1 MEFEKNTMLFGADPM
16 PRIVA
21 IELGETGTVKVY
33 RREDDGSTVAD
44 VEPFHPFV
52 WCDSDV
58 VDLGIETEKLQGDL
72 KYGWLITVDSWKEL
86 IALRNGLKKASR
98 DFLAFN
104 DPVQHYFTATGRT
117 LFKELPFEELKRMQL
132 EVLSL
137 EDAVAGIGDPSSGD
151 HFMSIALSDNTGWE
165 ELIIVDPKNAEESEH
180 AALKRLTAL
189 IKERDP
195 DVIEGHNLFRFD
207 LAYLVSRAKKAKAK
221 LDWGRSGGFL
231 RSRPSRLQIAEKTID
246 YPKFT
251 IDGRHFVDTFL
262 LAQFYDVGMRS
273 LVGFERL
280 DVARHFG
287 FCDSEGLSALTGKE
301 LQRAYID
308 NSEKFSERARCAVRE
323 TRAIADLLSPS
334 YFIQAQIFPYNYQDV
349 IVRGNATRI
358 NALFLREYFWQRH
371 SIPEMPMART
381 FEGGYTDIF
390 FTGVARN
397 VWHCDIASLYPSIML
412 QFDCFPATD
421 QLQIFRH
428 LLTDLRTFR
437 LEAKAEMR
445 AEKDPA
451 KQHHLQALQNTFKI
465 LLNSFYGYLGF
476 SQGHFSDFDAAAR
489 VTQIGRDL
497 LKKMIE
503 WLNAQGAQVI
513 EVDTDGIYFVP
524 PSTLAA
530 GVSPA
535 KVQSH
540 AAGTA
545 ATTENQVDE
554 LQHALAK
561 ELPPGVDVEF
571 DEQFEAMFSYK
582 AKNYALLT
590 KAGDVII
597 KGGALKS
604 RGLEKFQ
611 RVFVEEMIKL
621 IMKGKPEA
629 IPQLRDEFE
638 RKIRNREWKIDML
651 MKTDTLQDS
660 LDKYRAKI
668 AGSARNRATAY
679 ELALAS
685 GRNYKPGDQISYYIK
700 ATPKKVPT
708 YEAAKLASEFDPENR
723 DENIDYYVAKLD
735 DLVKKF
741 SGLITAAGSAP
752 KQESLA

>member
-1 MEFEKNTMLFGADPM
+1 MEFEKNTLLFGADPT

-21 IELGETGTVKVY
+21 IELGETGTVKVH
-33 RREDDGSTVAD
+33 RRERDGSTVAD

-52 WCDSDV
+52 WANSDV
-58 VDLGIETEKLQGDL
+58 VDLGIETEKLQSDL
-72 KYGWLITVDSWKEL
+72 KYGWLVTVDSWKEL
-86 IALRNGLKKASR
+86 IALRNGLKSAGR
-98 DFLAFN
+98 DFFAFT
-104 DPVQHYFTATGRT
+104 DPVQHYLTATGRT
-117 LFKELPFEELKRMQL
+117 LFKELRFEELKRMQL
-132 EVLSL
+132 EVLS
-137 EDAVAGIGDPSSGD
+137 AAGGDDPGNSD
-151 HFMSIALSDNTGWE
+151 HIMAIALSDNTGWE
-165 ELIIVDPKNAEESEH
+165 ELLVVDPNKAEESERN
-180 AALKRLTAL
+180 ALKRLTSL

-207 LAYLVSRAKKAKAK
+207 LPLLAARAKKLKTK
-221 LDWGRSGGFL
+221 LDWGRSDGFL

-251 IDGRHFVDTFL
+251 VGGRHFVDTFL

-273 LVGFERL
+273 LAGFERT
-280 DVARHFG
+280 DVARHFDLCG
-287 FCDSEGLSALTGKE
+287 SEDVSALTGRE
-301 LQRAYID
+301 LHRAYTD
-308 NSEKFSERARCAVRE
+308 NSEAFRRRALCGVRE
-323 TRAIADLLSPS
+323 TRALSDLLSPS

-358 NALFLREYFWQRH
+358 NALFLREYFRQRH
-371 SIPEMPMART
+371 SIPELPMPRA

-412 QFDCFPATD
+412 KFDCFPVTD

-437 LEAKAEMR
+437 LEAKAELR

-451 KQHHLQALQNTFKI
+451 RQHHLQALQNTFKI

-476 SQGHFSDFDAAAR
+476 AQGHFADFDAAAR

-497 LKKMIE
+497 LKQMID
-503 WLNAQGAQVI
+503 WLGKQGAQVI

-524 PSTLAA
+524 AERTD
-530 GVSPA
+530 
-535 KVQSH
+535 
-540 AAGTA
+540 
-545 ATTENQVDE
+545 VDD
-554 LQHALAK
+554 LQKRLGK
-561 ELPPGVDVEF
+561 ELPSGIDVEF
-571 DEQFEAMFSYK
+571 DEQFDAMFSYK

-590 KAGDVII
+590 RDGEVII

-611 RVFVEEMIKL
+611 RVFLEQMIKL
-621 IMKGKPEA
+621 IMEGKPEA

-638 RKIRNREWKIDML
+638 QKIRSREWKIDML

-668 AGSARNRATAY
+668 AGSARNRAAAY

-685 GRNYKPGDQISYYIK
+685 GRNYKPGDQISYYVK
-700 ATPKKVPT
+700 ATPKKVPA
-708 YEAAKLASEFDPENR
+708 YEAAKLASEFDPHDR
-723 DENIDYYVAKLD
+723 DENVDYYIAKLD

-741 SGLITAAGSAP
+741 SGLTAAASTP
-752 KQESLA
+752 EQESLAL

>member
-1 MEFEKNTMLFGADPM
+1 MEFEKNTLLFGADPT

-21 IELGETGTVKVY
+21 IELGETGTVKVH
-33 RREDDGSTVAD
+33 RRERDGSTVAD

-52 WCDSDV
+52 WANSDV
-58 VDLGIETEKLQGDL
+58 VDLGIETEKLQSDL
-72 KYGWLITVDSWKEL
+72 KYGWLVTVDSWKEL
-86 IALRNGLKKASR
+86 IALRNGLKSAGR
-98 DFLAFN
+98 DFFAFT
-104 DPVQHYFTATGRT
+104 DPVQHYLTATGRT
-117 LFKELPFEELKRMQL
+117 LFKELRFEELERMQL
-132 EVLSL
+132 EVLS
-137 EDAVAGIGDPSSGD
+137 AAGGGDPGNSD
-151 HFMSIALSDNTGWE
+151 HIMAITLSDNTGWE
-165 ELIIVDPKNAEESEH
+165 EFLVVDPNKPEESERN
-180 AALKRLTAL
+180 ALKRLTSL

-207 LAYLVSRAKKAKAK
+207 LPLLAARAKKLKTK
-221 LDWGRSGGFL
+221 LDWGRSDGFL

-251 IDGRHFVDTFL
+251 VGGRHFVDTFL

-273 LVGFERL
+273 LAGFERT
-280 DVARHFG
+280 DVARHFDLCG
-287 FCDSEGLSALTGKE
+287 SEDVSALTGRE
-301 LQRAYID
+301 LHRAYTD
-308 NSEKFSERARCAVRE
+308 NSEAFRRRALCGVRE
-323 TRAIADLLSPS
+323 TRALSDLLSPS
-334 YFIQAQIFPYNYQDV
+334 YFIQAEIFPYNYQDV

-358 NALFLREYFWQRH
+358 NALFLREYFRQRH
-371 SIPEMPMART
+371 SIPELPMPRA

-412 QFDCFPATD
+412 KFDCFPVTD

-437 LEAKAEMR
+437 LEAKAELR

-451 KQHHLQALQNTFKI
+451 RQHHLQALQNTFKI

-476 SQGHFSDFDAAAR
+476 AQGHFADFDAAAR

-497 LKKMIE
+497 LKQMID
-503 WLNAQGAQVI
+503 WLGKQGAQVI

-524 PSTLAA
+524 AERTD
-530 GVSPA
+530 
-535 KVQSH
+535 
-540 AAGTA
+540 
-545 ATTENQVDE
+545 VDD
-554 LQHALAK
+554 LQKRLGK
-561 ELPPGVDVEF
+561 ELPSGIDVEF
-571 DEQFEAMFSYK
+571 DEQFDAMFSYK

-590 KAGDVII
+590 RDGEVII

-611 RVFVEEMIKL
+611 RVFLEQMIKL
-621 IMKGKPEA
+621 IMEGKPEA

-638 RKIRNREWKIDML
+638 QKIRSREWKIDML

-668 AGSARNRATAY
+668 AGSARNRAAAY

-685 GRNYKPGDQISYYIK
+685 GRNYKPGDQISYYVK
-700 ATPKKVPT
+700 ATPKKVPA
-708 YEAAKLASEFDPENR
+708 YEAAKLASEFDPHDR
-723 DENIDYYVAKLD
+723 DENVDYYIAKLD

-741 SGLITAAGSAP
+741 SGLTAAASTLE
-752 KQESLA
+752 QESLAL

>member
-1 MEFEKNTMLFGADPM
+1 MEFEKNTMLFGADRT

-21 IELGETGTVKVY
+21 IELGETGTAKVY
-33 RREDDGSTVAD
+33 RRGKGGSTVVE

-58 VDLGIETEKLQGDL
+58 LDLGIESEKLESSL
-72 KYGWLITVDSWKEL
+72 KYGWLVTVDSWKEL
-86 IALRNGLKKASR
+86 IALRNGLRNAGR
-98 DFLAFN
+98 DFFAFT
-104 DPVQHYFTATGRT
+104 DPVQHYLTATGRT
-117 LFKELPFEELKRMQL
+117 LFKDLRFEELKRMQI
-132 EVLSL
+132 EVLS
-137 EDAVAGIGDPSSGD
+137 VAGVDEPGDKD
-151 HFMSIALSDNTGWE
+151 HIMSITVSDNTGWE
-165 ELIIVDPKNAEESEH
+165 ELLIIDPKNVEQSEH
-180 AALKRLTAL
+180 DALKRLTSL
-189 IKERDP
+189 VKERDP

-207 LAYLVSRAKKAKAK
+207 LPYLVQRAKKTKTK

-251 IDGRHFVDTFL
+251 VGGRHFVDTFL

-273 LVGFERL
+273 LAGFERA
-280 DVARHFG
+280 DVARHFDL
-287 FCDSEGLSALTGKE
+287 CDSEAISALTGKE
-301 LQRAYID
+301 LQRAYLND
-308 NSEKFSERARCAVRE
+308 SETFRRRALCGVRE
-323 TRAIADLLSPS
+323 TRALSDLLSPS

-358 NALFLREYFWQRH
+358 NALFLREYFRRRH
-371 SIPEMPMART
+371 SILELPMPRA

-397 VWHCDIASLYPSIML
+397 VWHCDIASLYPSVML

-437 LEAKAEMR
+437 LEAKAKMR

-476 SQGHFSDFDAAAR
+476 AQGHFADFDAAAR

-497 LKKMIE
+497 LKKMID
-503 WLNAQGAQVI
+503 WLNARGAQVI

-524 PSTLAA
+524 PNVGHASGLPSERNQRDAGSTM
-530 GVSPA
+530 G
-535 KVQSH
+535 
-540 AAGTA
+540 
-545 ATTENQVDE
+545 E
-554 LQHALAK
+554 LQIDLAK
-561 ELPPGVDVEF
+561 ELPAGIDVEI
-571 DEQFEAMFSYK
+571 DEQFDAMLSYK

-590 KAGDVII
+590 KDGDVII

-604 RGLEKFQ
+604 RGFEKFQ
-611 RVFVEEMIKL
+611 RVFLEEMIKL
-621 IMKGKPEA
+621 IMQEKSEA
-629 IPQLRDEFE
+629 ISALRNDFE
-638 RKIRNREWKIDML
+638 RKIRNREWSIEML

-668 AGSARNRATAY
+668 AGSARNRAAAY

-685 GRNYKPGDQISYYIK
+685 GRNYRPGDQISYYIK
-700 ATPKKVPT
+700 ATPKKVSA
-708 YEAAKLASEFDPENR
+708 YEAAKPASDFDPQNR
-723 DENIDYYVAKLD
+723 DENVDYYVAKLD
-735 DLVKKF
+735 ELMKKF
-741 SGLITAAGSAP
+741 GGLMAAADSTA
-752 KQESLA
+752 KQETLAL

>member
-33 RREDDGSTVAD
+33 RSDDDGSTVAD

-98 DFLAFN
+98 DFFAFN
-104 DPVQHYFTATGRT
+104 DPVQHYLTATGRT

-397 VWHCDIASLYPSIML
+397 IWHCDVASLYPSIML
-412 QFDCFPATD
+412 QFDCFSATD

-445 AEKDPA
+445 AERDPA

-476 SQGHFSDFDAAAR
+476 AQGHFADFDAAAR

-497 LKKMIE
+497 LKKMID
-503 WLNAQGAQVI
+503 WLGAHGAKVI

-524 PSTLAA
+524 PA
-530 GVSPA
+530 GVASA
-535 KVQSH
+535 SSRCSGDHRQD
-540 AAGTA
+540 AE
-545 ATTENQVDE
+545 ATIDE
-554 LQHALAK
+554 LREGLAK
-561 ELPPGVDVEF
+561 ELPEGIEIEF
-571 DEQFEAMFSYK
+571 DEEFDDMFSYK
-582 AKNYALLT
+582 AMHHALMT
-590 KAGDVII
+590 KDGDVIM

-611 RVFVEEMIKL
+611 RVFLEEMIKL

-629 IPQLRDEFE
+629 ITNLRDEFE
-638 RKIRNREWKIDML
+638 RKIQNREWKIDML

-668 AGSARNRATAY
+668 AGSARNRAAAY

-685 GRNYKPGDQISYYIK
+685 GRNYKPGDQISYYVK
-700 ATPKKVPT
+700 ATPKRVPA

-723 DENIDYYVAKLD
+723 DENVDYYVAKLD
-735 DLVKKF
+735 ELMKKF
-741 SGLITAAGSAP
+741 GGLTVAAASTA
-752 KQESLA
+752 KQENLAL

>member
-1 MEFEKNTMLFGADPM
+1 M
-16 PRIVA
+16 
-21 IELGETGTVKVY
+21 
-33 RREDDGSTVAD
+33 
-44 VEPFHPFV
+44 
-52 WCDSDV
+52 
-58 VDLGIETEKLQGDL
+58 
-72 KYGWLITVDSWKEL
+72 
-86 IALRNGLKKASR
+86 
-98 DFLAFN
+98 
-104 DPVQHYFTATGRT
+104 
-117 LFKELPFEELKRMQL
+117 
-132 EVLSL
+132 
-137 EDAVAGIGDPSSGD
+137 
-151 HFMSIALSDNTGWE
+151 
-165 ELIIVDPKNAEESEH
+165 
-180 AALKRLTAL
+180 
-189 IKERDP
+189 
-195 DVIEGHNLFRFD
+195 
-207 LAYLVSRAKKAKAK
+207 
-221 LDWGRSGGFL
+221 
-231 RSRPSRLQIAEKTID
+231 
-246 YPKFT
+246 
-251 IDGRHFVDTFL
+251 
-262 LAQFYDVGMRS
+262 
-273 LVGFERL
+273 
-280 DVARHFG
+280 
-287 FCDSEGLSALTGKE
+287 
-301 LQRAYID
+301 
-308 NSEKFSERARCAVRE
+308 
-323 TRAIADLLSPS
+323 
-334 YFIQAQIFPYNYQDV
+334 
-349 IVRGNATRI
+349 RGNATRI
-358 NALFLREYFWQRH
+358 NALFLREYFRQRH
-371 SIPEMPMART
+371 SIPELPMVQA

-390 FTGVARN
+390 LTGVARN

-445 AEKDPA
+445 AEQDPA

-476 SQGHFSDFDAAAR
+476 AQGHFADFDAAAH

-497 LKKMIE
+497 LKKMID
-503 WLNAQGAQVI
+503 WLGKHGAQVI

-524 PSTLAA
+524 PSSVEA

-535 KVQSH
+535 KLQLH

-554 LQHALAK
+554 LQRALTK
-561 ELPPGVDVEF
+561 ELPPGIDVEI
-571 DEQFEAMFSYK
+571 DEQFDAMFSYK

-668 AGSARNRATAY
+668 AGSARNRAAAY

-700 ATPKKVPT
+700 ATPKKVPA
-708 YEAAKLASEFDPENR
+708 YEAAKLASDFDPQNR
-723 DENIDYYVAKLD
+723 DENVDYYVAKLD
-735 DLVKKF
+735 DLMKKF
-741 SGLITAAGSAP
+741 GGLTAVASSSA
-752 KQESLA
+752 KQESLAL

>member
-1 MEFEKNTMLFGADPM
+1 MEFEKNRLLFGGDPT

-33 RREDDGSTVAD
+33 RREADGSTVAE

-58 VDLGIETEKLQGDL
+58 VDLGIESEKLESEL
-72 KYGWLITVDSWKEL
+72 KYGWLVTVDSWKEL
-86 IALRNGLKKASR
+86 IALRNGLKSAGR
-98 DFLAFN
+98 DFFAFT
-104 DPVQHYFTATGRT
+104 DPVQHYLTATGRT
-117 LFKELPFEELKRMQL
+117 LFKDLPFEELERMQI
-132 EVLSL
+132 EVLS
-137 EDAVAGIGDPSSGD
+137 VAGVADPGVAAGDRDYNND
-151 HFMSIALSDNTGWE
+151 HIMSIALSDNTGWE
-165 ELIIVDPKNAEESEH
+165 ELLVVDSKNVEESEH
-180 AALKRLTAL
+180 AALKRLTAM

-195 DVIEGHNLFRFD
+195 DVIEGHDLFRFD
-207 LAYLVSRAKKAKAK
+207 LPYLVARAKKAKTK
-221 LDWGRSGGFL
+221 LDWGRSDGFL

-251 IDGRHFVDTFL
+251 IGGRHFVDTFL

-273 LVGFERL
+273 LAGFERT
-280 DVARHFG
+280 DVARHFDL
-287 FCDSEGLSALTGKE
+287 CDSGEISALTGKE
-301 LQRAYID
+301 LQRAYLE
-308 NSEKFSERARCAVRE
+308 NSEAFRRRALCGVRE
-323 TRAIADLLSPS
+323 TRALSKLLSAS

-358 NALFLREYFWQRH
+358 NALFLREYFRQRH
-371 SIPEMPMART
+371 SIPELPMVRT

-390 FTGVARN
+390 FTGVAHN
-397 VWHCDIASLYPSIML
+397 VWHCDVASLYPSIML
-412 QFDCFPATD
+412 KFDCFPVSD

-428 LLTDLRTFR
+428 LLTDLRSFR

-451 KQHHLQALQNTFKI
+451 KQHHFQALQNTFKI

-476 SQGHFSDFDAAAR
+476 AQGHFADFDAAAR

-497 LKKMIE
+497 LKKMID
-503 WLNAQGAQVI
+503 WLAAHSAKVI

-524 PSTLAA
+524 S
-530 GVSPA
+530 G
-535 KVQSH
+535 KI
-540 AAGTA
+540 
-545 ATTENQVDE
+545 EIDE
-554 LQHALAK
+554 LREGLAK
-561 ELPPGVDVEF
+561 ELPEGIEIEF
-571 DEQFEAMFSYK
+571 DEQFDAMFSYK

-590 KAGDVII
+590 KDGDVVIR
-597 KGGALKS
+597 GGALKS

-611 RVFVEEMIKL
+611 RVFLEEMIKL
-621 IMKGKPEA
+621 IMEGKPEA
-629 IPQLRDEFE
+629 ITNLRDEFE
-638 RKIRNREWKIDML
+638 RKIRNCEWKIDML

-668 AGSARNRATAY
+668 AGSARNRAAAY

-685 GRNYKPGDQISYYIK
+685 GRNYKPGDQISYYVK
-700 ATPKKVPT
+700 ATPKKVPA

-723 DENIDYYVAKLD
+723 DENVDYYVAKLD

-741 SGLITAAGSAP
+741 SNLAQTASAP
-752 KQESLA
+752 KQESLAL

>member
-1 MEFEKNTMLFGADPM
+1 MEFEKNTMLFGADSTPD
-16 PRIVA
+16 IVA
-21 IELGETGTVKVY
+21 IALGETGTVNVY
-33 RREDDGSTVAD
+33 RRKKDGSTVVD

-58 VDLGIETEKLQGDL
+58 VDLGIEAEKLDGAL
-72 KYGWLITVDSWKEL
+72 KYGWLVTVDSWKEL
-86 IALRNGLKKASR
+86 VALRNGLKKANR
-98 DFLAFN
+98 DFFAFS
-104 DPVQHYFTATGRT
+104 DPVQHYLTATGRT
-117 LFKELPFEELKRMQL
+117 LFKGLPFEELKRMQL
-132 EVLSL
+132 EVLQW
-137 EDAVAGIGDPSSGD
+137 EDAVAGGGETGRGD
-151 HFMSIALSDNTGWE
+151 HLMSIALSDNTGWE
-165 ELIIVDPKNAEESEH
+165 ELIIVDPTTVEKSEH

-189 IKERDP
+189 IEERDP
-195 DVIEGHNLFRFD
+195 DVIEGHNLFRFN
-207 LAYLVSRAKKAKAK
+207 LPYLVARAKKAKAK
-221 LDWGRSGGFL
+221 MDWGRGGGFL

-280 DVARHFG
+280 DVARHFA
-287 FCDSEGLSALTGKE
+287 FCDSEGFSALTGKE

-308 NSEKFSERARCAVRE
+308 NSEKFRERALCAVRE

-358 NALFLREYFWQRH
+358 NALFLREYFRQRH
-371 SIPEMPMART
+371 SIPEMPMARA

-428 LLTDLRTFR
+428 LLTDLRAFR
-437 LEAKAEMR
+437 LEGKAQMR
-445 AEKDPA
+445 TAKDP
-451 KQHHLQALQNTFKI
+451 KEQHHFQALQNTFKI
-465 LLNSFYGYLGF
+465 LINSFYGYLGF
-476 SQGHFSDFDAAAR
+476 AQGHFADFDAAAR

-497 LKKMIE
+497 LRKMID

-524 PSTLAA
+524 PEKIDIDHLQRGLA
-530 GVSPA
+530 
-535 KVQSH
+535 
-540 AAGTA
+540 
-545 ATTENQVDE
+545 N
-554 LQHALAK
+554 
-561 ELPPGVDVEF
+561 ELPPGIEVEF

-590 KAGDVII
+590 RDGDVVI

-611 RVFVEEMIKL
+611 RVFLEEMIKL
-621 IMKGKPEA
+621 IMERKPEA
-629 IPQLRDEFE
+629 IADLRNEFE
-638 RKIRNREWKIDML
+638 QKIRNREWKIDMI

-668 AGSARNRATAY
+668 AGSARNRAAAY

-685 GRNYKPGDQISYYIK
+685 GRNYKPGEQVSYYVK
-700 ATPKKVPT
+700 ATPKKVPA

-723 DENIDYYVAKLD
+723 DENVEYYIAKLD
-735 DLVKKF
+735 ELVKKF
-741 SGLITAAGSAP
+741 SDLTNAALTP
-752 KQESLA
+752 KQESLAL